1 MIACGISR
9 KASGREGAVGVD
21 DPERCRAQFAPDER
35 IEARIAVAVRMAV
48 VDRQRQIAVHC
59 KRAFRIRSGTP
70 RGGHAYFFTG
80 FGKPPA
86 IIFDCQRD
94 AVKDRRKTVVEK
106 SVDGT
111 FGG

>member
-1 MIACGISR
+1 MLACGIGR
-9 KASGREGAVGVD
+9 KAPGREGAVGVD
-21 DPERCRAQFAPDER
+21 NPER
-35 IEARIAVAVRMAV
+35 IETGIAVAVWMAV

-86 IIFDCQRD
+86 IVLDCQRD

>member
-1 MIACGISR
+1 MLACGIGR
-9 KASGREGAVGVD
+9 KAPGREGAVGVD
-21 DPERCRAQFAPDER
+21 NPERSQAQFAPDER
-35 IEARIAVAVRMAV
+35 IETGIAVAVWMAV

-86 IIFDCQRD
+86 IVLDCQRH